1 MYTPFAG
8 TLTARRGDAKSSPM
22 VDAEAIKT
30 TSIRSRNAKRHAG
43 VHRNAIATASSVSN
57 MTNTVV
63 NFAAV

>member
-8 TLTARRGDAKSSPM
+8 TLTARRVDAKSSPM
-22 VDAEAIKT
+22 VDAEVTKT
-30 TSIRSRNAKRHAG
+30 TSKRSRNAKRHAG

-63 NFAAV
+63 NYAAA